1 MFIVDIYDRAICA
14 ETDLELNLHLD
25 LVFNE
30 EELNNYFNY
39 HYDYEEDILLI
50 NFELNEGGAQLQIEG
65 INSDCW
71 NYKFNDILIQH
82 IKNTKKDYEAYLNV

>member
-30 EELNNYFNY
+30 EELNHYFNY
-39 HYDYEEDILLI
+39 HYDYEEDVLFI
-50 NFELNEGGAQLQIEG
+50 NFEIDEGGAQLEIEG
-65 INSDCW
+65 INSDVW
-71 NYKFNDILIQH
+71 EYYFNDILKQH
-82 IKNTKKDYEAYLNV
+82 IKNTKKNYKDYLNV